1 MTVVWLSPGLP
12 ADRTELAAA
21 LPSDFVLAADS
32 TDDASEIS
40 ALPVGSLCVATVF
53 ETELVARLVS
63 RPEGVRLLVIGPE
76 GYQPPAV
83 TFGERAPE
91 LMLSASS
98 IGELATAIQQIS
110 PPTWAAPA
118 ADLTSTAATP
128 STAGNTSTKANTRR
142 GRLITAGAMVGALA
156 IGGIVIASTE
166 GASSA
171 SANTGFGSRGGGFP
185 GGGFP
190 GGGLPG
196 GGLPGGGTPGGQGTQ
211 GGIPGVTAAGG
222 QQLLECL
229 KKQGFT
235 GTARQL
241 LQSRGDPKLQQAFMM
256 CVQQLDPNGPSTP
269 SQPTGRP

>member
-1 MTVVWLSPGLP
+1 VTVVWLSPGLP

-21 LPSDFVLAADS
+21 LASDFVLAADS

-40 ALPVGSLCVATVF
+40 ALPDGSLCVATVF

-63 RPEGVRLLVIGPE
+63 RPHGVRLLVIGPE

-83 TFGERAPE
+83 TIGERTPE

-98 IGELATAIQQIS
+98 VGELATAIRQIS
-110 PPTWAAPA
+110 PLTWATPA
-118 ADLTSTAATP
+118 VDLTSTAATH
-128 STAGNTSTKANTRR
+128 STKANPRR

-171 SANTGFGSRGGGFP
+171 SADTGFGGRGGGNF
-185 GGGFP
+185 GGGNF
-190 GGGLPG
+190 GGGNFGGLPG
-196 GGLPGGGTPGGQGTQ
+196 NGGGTQGGQGTQ

-256 CVQQLDPNGPSTP
+256 CVQQLGTNGASAP
-269 SQPTGRP
+269 SQTTGRP

>member
-1 MTVVWLSPGLP
+1 VTVVWLSPGLP

-21 LPSDFVLAADS
+21 LPSDFLLAADS

-63 RPEGVRLLVIGPE
+63 RPDGVRLLVIGPE

-83 TFGERAPE
+83 TIGERTPE

-98 IGELATAIQQIS
+98 VGELATAIQQIS

-118 ADLTSTAATP
+118 ADVTSTDATP
-128 STAGNTSTKANTRR
+128 STKATRR
-142 GRLITAGAMVGALA
+142 ERLITAGAMVGALA

-171 SANTGFGSRGGGFP
+171 SANTGVGGRGGGFP
-185 GGGFP
+185 GGGNF
-190 GGGLPG
+190 GGNFGGLTG
-196 GGLPGGGTPGGQGTQ
+196 NGGGTQGQGSQ
-211 GGIPGVTAAGG
+211 GGIPGVTAANG
-222 QQLLECL
+222 QQLR
-229 KKQGFT
+229 T
-235 GTARQL
+235 
-241 LQSRGDPKLQQAFMM
+241 
-256 CVQQLDPNGPSTP
+256 NGASTP
-269 SQPTGRP
+269 SQTTGRP